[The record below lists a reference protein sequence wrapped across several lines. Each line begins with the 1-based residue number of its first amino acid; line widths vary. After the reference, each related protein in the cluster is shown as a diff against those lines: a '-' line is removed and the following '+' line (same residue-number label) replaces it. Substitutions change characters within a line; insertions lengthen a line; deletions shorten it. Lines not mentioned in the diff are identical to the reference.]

1 MEGARAIA
9 DPVRREILVLLQ
21 ASPLP
26 AGRIAEH
33 FAISRPGVSKHLRI
47 LAECGVIEANVHG
60 RQRIYTLRRE
70 PLVEVA
76 DYLARLLGPGLPSH
90 LDALATE
97 VARTRRERRTS
108 TRSETKE
115 QTA

>member
-1 MEGARAIA
+1 ME
-9 DPVRREILVLLQ
+9 LLH

-33 FAISRPGVSKHLRI
+33 FSISRPGVSKHLRI
-47 LAECGVIEANVHG
+47 LAECGVIEATVQG
-60 RQRIYTLRRE
+60 RQRIYALRRE

-76 DYLARLLGPGLPSH
+76 DYLGRLLGPGLPAR

-97 VARTRRERRTS
+97 VARTRRERRI
-108 TRSETKE
+108 ETAGAATPDSSATASKE
-115 QTA
+115 TA